1 MFSQFLARQYIW
13 WNVDLLAIC
22 NTNHANVDSVG
33 LVKLKVQ
40 FLSVIFTLWCV
51 LNLCLGRLYPENY
64 RTLLF
69 VNCQRP

>member
-13 WNVDLLAIC
+13 WNVDLLVTC
-22 NTNHANVDSVG
+22 NTNHADVDSVG
-33 LVKLKVQ
+33 LIKLKVQ

-51 LNLCLGRLYPENY
+51 LNLCLCRLYRENY

-69 VNCQRP
+69 VNCQTP